1 MGSKRSPGPLSHQTP
16 EQRNHTGNEWSR
28 PHGPTGSQADKLPSR
43 ALPKY
48 LTHITT
54 YIINGCIKPLKKF
67 LTEVTL
73 PKGNGLAIIPPAFQ
87 YRTDKLFY
95 ASLQQIMPITSRIWP
110 SFQTSKGNRTL
121 PYLLT
126 PPLTFQK
133 FQICKSRNA
142 LIKMELKKQNIPF
155 PSFSQCWGVIRTH
168 RNRVWKPLPKKRTS
182 LWVASSFS
190 SLQDSP
196 TNSRAWIS
204 ALRQNYWVFHSLM

>member
-1 MGSKRSPGPLSHQTP
+1 MTLP
-16 EQRNHTGNEWSR
+16 TGNGTCYYS
-28 PHGPTGSQADKLPSR
+28 TCLSVQNK
-43 ALPKY
+43 
-48 LTHITT
+48 
-54 YIINGCIKPLKKF
+54 
-67 LTEVTL
+67 
-73 PKGNGLAIIPPAFQ
+73 
-87 YRTDKLFY
+87 KLFY

-142 LIKMELKKQNIPF
+142 LIKMELKKQNVPF
-155 PSFSQCWGVIRTH
+155 PSFSQRWGVIRTH
-168 RNRVWKPLPKKRTS
+168 RNKVWKPLPKKRTS

-204 ALRQNYWVFHSLM
+204 ALRQNYWVFHALL